1 MTKQIT
7 LTLDEFDWLRIR
19 AAVLSAA
26 EDLSKVNSDQEEQ
39 YFKTYITVKNA
50 LAPFFALTR

>member
-1 MTKQIT
+1 MKKQIT

-19 AAVLSAA
+19 AALLSAA

-39 YFKTYITVKNA
+39 YFRTYKTVKNS
-50 LAPFFALTR
+50 LASFFQ

>member
-1 MTKQIT
+1 MKKQIT

-19 AAVLSAA
+19 AALLSAA

-39 YFKTYITVKNA
+39 YFKTYKTVKDS
-50 LAPFFALTR
+50 LTPFFQ

>member
-19 AAVLSAA
+19 AALIRDAQ
-26 EDLSKVNSDQEEQ
+26 ELSKKNSDQEEQ
-39 YFKTYITVKNA
+39 YFKTYITVKNS
-50 LAPFFALTR
+50 LKPFFQ

>member
-1 MTKQIT
+1 MSKQIT

-19 AAVLSAA
+19 AALLSAA

-39 YFKTYITVKNA
+39 YFKTYKTVKNS
-50 LAPFFALTR
+50 LTPFFR